1 MKKTCRLCYDSQGPM
16 MTPCE
21 CTGSI
26 AHVHL
31 SCLLQWIVAKPKAK
45 DACELCKAPYTG
57 IPDELE
63 TTRVPLLDLMSHPEV
78 PLFVWSCLCVWFSL
92 LGNTN
97 VTPDDLMKAVA
108 LLHSSLPYSLLC
120 MTVVYAAIATH
131 TFCAVKR
138 KHEYIQFLRF
148 VEVGNRYV
156 RLGPASHGCLCVFA
170 LGMSVVYPL
179 PGCLLYGSL
188 VSSLPA
194 IHIAIVRKMNED
206 FPFVENR
213 RLR

>member
-1 MKKTCRLCYDSQGPM
+1 MLA
-16 MTPCE
+16 PCD

-31 SCLLQWIVAKPKAK
+31 SCLLQWIAAKPNAK

-63 TTRVPLLDLMSHPEV
+63 TTRAPLLDLMAHPEV

-92 LGNTN
+92 LGNKA
-97 VTPDDLMKAVA
+97 VTPDDLVVA
-108 LLHSSLPYSLLC
+108 FSLLYSSLPYSLLC
-120 MTVVYAAIATH
+120 MSVVYAAIATH
-131 TFCAVKR
+131 TFRAVKR
-138 KHEYIQFLRF
+138 KREYIQYVRF

-156 RLGPASHGCLCVFA
+156 RMGPASHGCLCIFA
-170 LGMSVVYPL
+170 LGSSFVFPL

-188 VSSLPA
+188 VSALPS
-194 IHIAIVRKMNED
+194 IHFAIVRKMNEA
-206 FPFVENR
+206 FPLVENR